1 MEKEK
6 NQELIRKFNTGEAS
20 KEEISHIERL
30 IEAGAIDLEELK
42 DLNLLENRF
51 SKLLFPSPSLD
62 LDDRFYQMLTLEKK
76 VKTGFSWSAFFSW
89 PQFAPRL
96 AFACSMLILGIAV
109 GYFIKPSQE
118 NHEMASVT
126 SELKQLREMM
136 MLSLLEKES
145 ATERLKAVS
154 LTSNMDQASTKVTQ
168 ALIRTLNEDT
178 NVNVRLAALEA
189 LKPYTQNGE
198 VRQALI
204 HSIGEQQSPL
214 VQVALAELM
223 EALQLRSSVKE
234 LEKIIESEKTPA
246 DVKKRIKQTINVL
259 I

>member
-6 NQELIRKFNTGEAS
+6 IQELILKFNKGEAS
-20 KEEISHIERL
+20 KDEVSQIERL
-30 IEAGAIDLEELK
+30 IENGVIFLEELQ
-42 DLNLLENRF
+42 DINLLENRL
-51 SKLLFPSPSLD
+51 SKLGFPSPSPD
-62 LDDRFYQMLTLEKK
+62 LDDRFYQMLASEKK
-76 VKTGFSWSAFFSW
+76 AKAGFSWKEFFSW

-96 AFACSMLILGIAV
+96 VLATLMLIIGVAV
-109 GYFIKPSQE
+109 GYFIKPSSE
-118 NHEMASVT
+118 NPEMASVT

-154 LTSNMDQASTKVTQ
+154 LTSNMDEASTRVTQ

-204 HSIGEQQSPL
+204 QSISKQQSPL

-223 EALQLRSSVKE
+223 EALQLKSSVKE
-234 LEKIIESEKTPA
+234 LEKIIESEKTPP
-246 DVKKRIKQTINVL
+246 DVRKRIKQTIDVL